1 MKKNVIICI
10 MGVLLLLTTYK
21 CLCYRRA
28 YFETSDM
35 CFELRNKP
43 FFDCLKEMERDREAR
58 KILPPYNYLSVSD
71 INNAPVHVYSYDTR
85 GNFPKEGLTRTMAAR
100 MAEAVWFSQFGDRI
114 IQCRPYS
121 VVFSK
126 GLWIVAANDHSEESV
141 GNPYMEIDSKDGRI
155 VRYILGK

>member
-1 MKKNVIICI
+1 MEKQQYQDSIKEQEPEKEVQK
-10 MGVLLLLTTYK
+10 VLV
-21 CLCYRRA
+21 
-28 YFETSDM
+28 
-35 CFELRNKP
+35 
-43 FFDCLKEMERDREAR
+43 
-58 KILPPYNYLSVSD
+58 PYNYLSLSD
-71 INNAPVHVYSYDTR
+71 INKDTIPVYRSDVP
-85 GNFPKEGLTRTMAAR
+85 GKFPKEGITRTMAAR

-155 VRYILGK
+155 VRYILRK